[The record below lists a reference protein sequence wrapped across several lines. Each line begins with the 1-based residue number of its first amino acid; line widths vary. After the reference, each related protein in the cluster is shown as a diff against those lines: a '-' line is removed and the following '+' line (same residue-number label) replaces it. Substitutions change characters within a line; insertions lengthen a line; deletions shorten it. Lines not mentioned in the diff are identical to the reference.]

1 MQAAQ
6 KAISTPARSTQPVCC
21 FVPHPNRPPP
31 SHTHT
36 HTHTHTCLQVSHK
49 PVHAR
54 PRQRLP
60 ATVLL
65 CTAPP
70 PTPTLASRSLTK
82 PSMPARVSASQMDA
96 SEAACWKGSRLLRT
110 VPLKMTGSCNV
121 WTFVRGG

>member
-6 KAISTPARSTQPVCC
+6 KAISTPARSTQQVCC
-21 FVPHPNRPPP
+21 FVPHPYRPPP
-31 SHTHT
+31 LT
-36 HTHTHTCLQVSHK
+36 
-49 PVHAR
+49 
-54 PRQRLP
+54 
-60 ATVLL
+60 
-65 CTAPP
+65 

-121 WTFVRGG
+121 WMFVRGGVVRLGGMRTRTPSSAGSR